1 MSLLGFFTI
10 VKFHVCPH
18 SKGDAQSI
26 ITFFRKRLQTT
37 ILCWF
42 EIPESLAILSCQD
55 IGTEILILVSGVEGV
70 SADTIHL
77 LLSDQT
83 MSISSGEFFRMCVW
97 LLSCL
102 LTPSPSTQHCSPNLD
117 YPFWFLSALPSGHFT
132 ARSPIVF
139 LLSHR

>member
-55 IGTEILILVSGVEGV
+55 IGTEILILVSGVDGV

-77 LLSDQT
+77 LLSDRT
-83 MSISSGEFFRMCVW
+83 MSIFLRGILPDVCVAT
-97 LLSCL
+97 LLS
-102 LTPSPSTQHCSPNLD
+102 SDTQSQ
-117 YPFWFLSALPSGHFT
+117 YSALFSK
-132 ARSPIVF
+132 S
-139 LLSHR
+139 